1 VTGFPVRTVSPELA
15 QRYADEGWWT
25 PDTLGDLLGRGLKD
39 NPHVTFHVHSAQRP
53 YAGTYAD
60 VELLARQLAAGLR
73 ARGVA
78 PGDVIAFQLPNW
90 VEAAVT
96 FWASALLSAVVVP
109 IVHFYGPKEL
119 RYILGTVKPKVFI
132 TAEGFGRMTY
142 DPDVSA
148 DIPIVAVVGPTF
160 DAILDTEPMTDTL
173 TTDPANPALIAFTSG
188 TTSNPKGVIHSH
200 QSLGF
205 ETRQLLA
212 NYPPG
217 RGRQL
222 TALPV
227 GHFIGMLGAFLIPV
241 IEGAPIDLCDVW
253 DPDRAI
259 DLMESDG
266 VALGGGPP
274 YFVTSLLDHPRF
286 TDEHLQYI
294 KYLGLGGSTVPAAVT
309 RRLADLGILVHRSY
323 GSSEHPSI
331 TGSHWTAPEDKR
343 LYTDGEARPGV
354 EVWMAD
360 DGEILS
366 RGPDLFIGY
375 TDPAL
380 TAHAID
386 DDGWY
391 HTGDI
396 GVMDDDG
403 FVTITDRK
411 SDIIIR
417 GGENISA
424 LEVEEILLGLPAVA
438 EAVVVSAPD
447 ARLGEHAAAVLRV
460 KAGQVMPSLGEVREH
475 FARAGVAKQK
485 WPEELHEV
493 DDFPRTAS
501 GKVQKFVVRQGLR
514 DKIES

>member
-1 VTGFPVRTVSPELA
+1 
-15 QRYADEGWWT
+15 
-25 PDTLGDLLGRGLKD
+25 
-39 NPHVTFHVHSAQRP
+39 
-53 YAGTYAD
+53 
-60 VELLARQLAAGLR
+60 
-73 ARGVA
+73 
-78 PGDVIAFQLPNW
+78 
-90 VEAAVT
+90 
-96 FWASALLSAVVVP
+96 
-109 IVHFYGPKEL
+109 
-119 RYILGTVKPKVFI
+119 
-132 TAEGFGRMTY
+132 
-142 DPDVSA
+142 
-148 DIPIVAVVGPTF
+148 
-160 DAILDTEPMTDTL
+160 
-173 TTDPANPALIAFTSG
+173 
-188 TTSNPKGVIHSH
+188 
-200 QSLGF
+200 
-205 ETRQLLA
+205 
-212 NYPPG
+212 
-217 RGRQL
+217 
-222 TALPV
+222 
-227 GHFIGMLGAFLIPV
+227 
-241 IEGAPIDLCDVW
+241 
-253 DPDRAI
+253 
-259 DLMESDG
+259 
-266 VALGGGPP
+266 
-274 YFVTSLLDHPRF
+274 
-286 TDEHLQYI
+286 
-294 KYLGLGGSTVPAAVT
+294 
-309 RRLADLGILVHRSY
+309 
-323 GSSEHPSI
+323 
-331 TGSHWTAPEDKR
+331 
-343 LYTDGEARPGV
+343 
-354 EVWMAD
+354 MAD

-447 ARLGEHAAAVLRV
+447 ARLGEHAAAVLRI